1 MKILFVCT
9 GNTCRSPMAAALM
22 RRELDK
28 RGRTDIIIESAGLA
42 AFGEPASRN
51 AVDTVAELD
60 EKYAAPLKDHISRSV
75 TAEQI
80 EEADLIAVM
89 SDSHAAAVIERGAD
103 PEKVSVLGA
112 DGGSPTPSAG
122 ISRFTAGH
130 ATGLNRRYPDWRTLF
145 DI

>member
-1 MKILFVCT
+1 MKMLFVCT

-80 EEADLIAVM
+80 EEAELIAVM

-112 DGGSPTPSAG
+112 DGGIPDPFGGDIEVYRRTRDRLEQAV
-122 ISRFTAGH
+122 SRLADT
-130 ATGLNRRYPDWRTLF
+130 
-145 DI
+145 I

>member
-89 SDSHAAAVIERGAD
+89 SDSHAAAVIERG
-103 PEKVSVLGA
+103 PTPKGKWLGRT
-112 DGGSPTPSAG
+112 GIPTPSAG

-130 ATGLNRRYPDWRTLF
+130 ATGEQAVSRLADT
-145 DI
+145 I